1 MEGFVFFIVVI
12 FALLCGLVYILPYV
26 IPFVIIIVVIVAI
39 GACIS
44 MGKFN
49 ELIRNI
55 TEEPFRTCKIKPF
68 AQYSTE
74 ELRDKM
80 ELYDNS
86 AYFNEFSKTV
96 RKHGEIYF
104 YEDRID
110 KYECVNNLHK
120 CKVLGTNEYDVS
132 IEVDDNGTIINK
144 ECNCQG
150 FKKGYNCKH
159 IYALLYS
166 LNCSENKNK
175 IILNLETELLP
186 ASRIMIKNFEKHSK
200 KLYKHSKEEIKHA
213 INSFYNTDRVVTEE
227 LKKLRKDYVE
237 ETVLNVA
244 KSIYDAIFD
253 IRLSILEVL
262 RTYGNKSKG
271 SDKTYNN
278 VYSANN
284 TKDDFDLGKWLLE
297 RKKIEWLYGGKEPT
311 AFEKRLITLNHIV
324 EEKEREER
332 ELEELLNEDD
342 DEF

>member
-1 MEGFVFFIVVI
+1 MEVFVFLIAVI

-26 IPFVIIIVVIVAI
+26 IPFVIIIIVIVAI
-39 GACIS
+39 GAGIS
-44 MGKFN
+44 MRKFN

-68 AQYSTE
+68 ARYSTE

-96 RKHGEIYF
+96 RKNGEIYF
-104 YEDRID
+104 YEDRIE
-110 KYECVNNLHK
+110 KYECINNLHK
-120 CKVLGTNEYDVS
+120 CKVIGSKEYNVS
-132 IEVDDNGTIINK
+132 IEIDESEKIINK

-166 LNCSENKNK
+166 LNCSENKEK

-186 ASRIMIKNFEKHSK
+186 ASRKMIKNFEQYSS
-200 KLYKHSKEEIKHA
+200 KLYKHSKDEIKHA
-213 INSFYNTDRVVTEE
+213 INSFYNADKVVIEE
-227 LKKLRKDYVE
+227 LKKLRKGYAE
-237 ETVLNVA
+237 ETALNVA
-244 KSIYDAIFD
+244 KSVYDAIFD

-262 RTYGNKSKG
+262 RVYGNRTQY
-271 SDKTYNN
+271 SDKIYNN
-278 VYSANN
+278 AYSANN

-311 AFEKRLITLNHIV
+311 AFEKGLITLNHIV